1 MANETD
7 LPDFDDVEMESP
19 MEEVHADPRDEEI
32 IVLKEE
38 AAALKDRL
46 LRMAAEME
54 NLRKRTEREK
64 AEATLYA
71 ATNFARDLLSVAD
84 NLGRA
89 LQALPEEERERA
101 GEIETNLIAGVEVTE
116 RELLNVFQR
125 HGIRRIEA
133 VGQKFDPNFHQAM
146 FEVPTSEKPPGTVM
160 QELQSGYAVGERCLR
175 PSLVGVRRLKAELIF
190 RHSVKQRPHC
200 GAMSL
205 EACCFRVH
213 QPFEALA
220 YAKAPQGCREI
231 A

>member
-1 MANETD
+1 MNDETP
-7 LPDFDDVEMESP
+7 LSEPSLEGVEMETP
-19 MEEVHADPRDEEI
+19 MEAAPLDERDEEI

-46 LRMAAEME
+46 LRLAAEME

-71 ATNFARDLLSVAD
+71 ASNFARDLLSVAD
-84 NLGRA
+84 NLSRA
-89 LQALPEEERERA
+89 LQALPSDERDSA
-101 GEIETNLIAGVEVTE
+101 GEIEKNLIAGVEVTE

-146 FEVPTSEKPPGTVM
+146 FEVPTNEKPPGTVM

-175 PSLVGVRRLKAELIF
+175 PSLVGVAKAE
-190 RHSVKQRPHC
+190 
-200 GAMSL
+200 A
-205 EACCFRVH
+205 
-213 QPFEALA
+213 
-220 YAKAPQGCREI
+220 
-231 A
+231 

>member
-1 MANETD
+1 MSHETD

-19 MEEVHADPRDEEI
+19 MEEIHADPRDEEI
-32 IVLKEE
+32 LALKEE

-71 ATNFARDLLSVAD
+71 ASNFARDLLNVSD

-89 LQALPEEERERA
+89 LQAVSTEERERA
-101 GEIETNLIAGVEVTE
+101 GEIERNLIGGVEATE
-116 RELLNVFQR
+116 RELQNVFQR
-125 HGIRRIEA
+125 HGIRKIEA
-133 VGQKFDPNFHQAM
+133 VGAKFDPNFHQAM

-175 PSLVGVRRLKAELIF
+175 PALVGVSKTE
-190 RHSVKQRPHC
+190 
-200 GAMSL
+200 
-205 EACCFRVH
+205 
-213 QPFEALA
+213 
-220 YAKAPQGCREI
+220 
-231 A
+231 

>member
-1 MANETD
+1 MNDETS
-7 LPDFDDVEMESP
+7 LSEPSLEGVEMESP
-19 MEEVHADPRDEEI
+19 MEAAPADERDEEI

-46 LRMAAEME
+46 LRLAAEME

-71 ATNFARDLLSVAD
+71 ASNFARDLLSVAD

-89 LQALPEEERERA
+89 LQALPEEEREQA
-101 GEIETNLIAGVEVTE
+101 GEVEKNLIAGVEVTE

-146 FEVPTSEKPPGTVM
+146 FEIPTSEKPPGTVM

-175 PSLVGVRRLKAELIF
+175 PSLVGVAKAE
-190 RHSVKQRPHC
+190 
-200 GAMSL
+200 A
-205 EACCFRVH
+205 
-213 QPFEALA
+213 
-220 YAKAPQGCREI
+220 
-231 A
+231 

>member
-1 MANETD
+1 MNDETP
-7 LPDFDDVEMESP
+7 LSEPSLEGVEMESP
-19 MEEVHADPRDEEI
+19 MEAAPTDERDEEI

-71 ATNFARDLLSVAD
+71 ASNFARDLLSVAD
-84 NLGRA
+84 NLSRA
-89 LQALPEEERERA
+89 LQALPSDERDSA
-101 GEIETNLIAGVEVTE
+101 GEIEKNLIAGVEVTE

-146 FEVPTSEKPPGTVM
+146 FEIPTNEKPPGTVM

-175 PSLVGVRRLKAELIF
+175 PSLVGVSKAED
-190 RHSVKQRPHC
+190 
-200 GAMSL
+200 
-205 EACCFRVH
+205 
-213 QPFEALA
+213 
-220 YAKAPQGCREI
+220 
-231 A
+231 

>member
-1 MANETD
+1 MAHETD
-7 LPDFDDVEMESP
+7 LPDFDDVEIESP

-38 AAALKDRL
+38 AASLKDRL

-125 HGIRRIEA
+125 HGIRKIEA

-175 PSLVGVRRLKAELIF
+175 PSLVGVAKAE
-190 RHSVKQRPHC
+190 
-200 GAMSL
+200 G
-205 EACCFRVH
+205 
-213 QPFEALA
+213 
-220 YAKAPQGCREI
+220 
-231 A
+231 